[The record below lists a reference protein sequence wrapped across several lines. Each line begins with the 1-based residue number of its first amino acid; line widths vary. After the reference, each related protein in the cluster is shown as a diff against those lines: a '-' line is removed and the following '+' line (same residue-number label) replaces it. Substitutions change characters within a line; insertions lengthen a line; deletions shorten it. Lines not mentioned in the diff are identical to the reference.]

1 LMGKESSGDDSAID
15 ERKVSQKGR
24 GHRKAAMAWRSM
36 TGAIESDAI
45 KENEIRRAER
55 QSAHAFGLGLK
66 RGYEKCGG
74 LGSRV

>member
-1 LMGKESSGDDSAID
+1 
-15 ERKVSQKGR
+15 
-24 GHRKAAMAWRSM
+24 MAWRSM

-74 LGSRV
+74 LRHPDVRGKRMISM